1 MRGGDPESA
10 VRLLAEASG
19 AFRGEPYEGVPE
31 EALPAGEIARL
42 QELRATVV
50 EETVEAE
57 LACGRGQ
64 ACIGDLEAFVQ
75 ANPYRERSWGLLM
88 RALYQGE
95 RPADALDAYGRARM
109 VLAAELGIE
118 PGPALRDIEQAILTH
133 DRRLLSTVASPDDS
147 ANSGSSV
154 ALAGVGNVAALP
166 SGLVTFL
173 FTDLEDSTRLLQRLG
188 TQYGCLLERYR
199 TIMRAAVTEA
209 GGVEVNT
216 LGAGLL
222 VAFPTPSSAIAAAAA
237 GQRAL
242 RGEVWSVGRV
252 DPCEDGHRFGR
263 GRAGRWGL
271 RSRGGRPRR
280 AHL

>member
-1 MRGGDPESA
+1 M
-10 VRLLAEASG
+10 
-19 AFRGEPYEGVPE
+19 
-31 EALPAGEIARL
+31 AG
-42 QELRATVV
+42 
-50 EETVEAE
+50 
-57 LACGRGQ
+57 
-64 ACIGDLEAFVQ
+64 
-75 ANPYRERSWGLLM
+75 S
-88 RALYQGE
+88 
-95 RPADALDAYGRARM
+95 RM

-188 TQYGCLLERYR
+188 TPYGCLLERYR

-222 VAFPTPSSAIAAAAA
+222 GAFPTPSSAIAVAAV

-242 RGEVWSVGRV
+242 RGEVWSADASIRV
-252 DPCEDGHRFGR
+252 RMGIASGEAVP
-263 GRAGRWGL
+263 AGGDYAAEAVNLVAR
-271 RSRGGRPRR
+271 
-280 AHL
+280 HL